1 MFRETICSSPSRTH
15 DSQSV
20 SDDEISFDMEHFNQ
34 ELESLKHTNQSSQN
48 KGEKLVSMVTNIL
61 VTILWSGKGTR
72 KQRKVIV
79 NTLYTNQGHVVAS
92 INMLALNNKLYLSHS
107 LLKRRLTVQA
117 VLSDIKDKSQVT
129 AEQSQLARQ
138 MKESVYGFGQE
149 WDYFINKKNVMK
161 KPRLLNIDVIERL
174 VN

>member
-1 MFRETICSSPSRTH
+1 
-15 DSQSV
+15 
-20 SDDEISFDMEHFNQ
+20 
-34 ELESLKHTNQSSQN
+34 
-48 KGEKLVSMVTNIL
+48 
-61 VTILWSGKGTR
+61 
-72 KQRKVIV
+72 
-79 NTLYTNQGHVVAS
+79 
-92 INMLALNNKLYLSHS
+92 MLALNNKLYLSHS

-161 KPRLLNIDVIERL
+161 KPRLLNIDVIERSRL
-174 VN
+174 KDESSCFHYLMTQQKSYQVFVQKRWRIMKRLFFGTCGAWYDPSESLDMST